1 MNKNL
6 KLMMLFLVFG
16 LAFSLIIS
24 CNLSDMFDNCS
35 KSYNPSFDTFSGK
48 IKYNEYY
55 YNEYYNTKYEPPY
68 IYTEKFIFYEDG
80 KFSYLEM
87 AYEKDTTGILNGK
100 FRIYKD
106 GKYPWHILK
115 LSADS
120 IYKKQMIRD
129 TLSDSVRF
137 SPDFEATKF
146 IGFPTSGYKI
156 IMSDILTDN
165 INRISADSLSIDTT
179 CFDLGK
185 KVFSDSH
192 YCNDGYF
199 SDYKSTFCLK
209 QPEETSEEQNPTGDS
224 L

>member
-1 MNKNL
+1 MNRNL
-6 KLMMLFLVFG
+6 KFMMLFLVFG
-16 LAFSLIIS
+16 LAFSFIIS
-24 CNLSDMFDNCS
+24 CNLSDMFDNCRD
-35 KSYNPSFDTFSGK
+35 SYNPLFDTFSGK

-55 YNEYYNTKYEPPY
+55 STKYEPPY

-80 KFSYLEM
+80 KFSYLKM

-146 IGFPTSGYKI
+146 LGFPTSGYKI
-156 IMSDILTDN
+156 IMSDILTDK

-185 KVFSDSH
+185 KVFNDSH

-199 SDYKSTFCLK
+199 SDYKSTFCLEQLVESS
-209 QPEETSEEQNPTGDS
+209 QPNLTGDS